1 MPSTLPRLRY
11 LLQWPEQITQS
22 VKGQGEPILTTCGE
36 WEQQDV
42 LTDRIQRVRETDR
55 QCD

>member
-22 VKGQGEPILTTCGE
+22 VKGKGEPILTTCGE